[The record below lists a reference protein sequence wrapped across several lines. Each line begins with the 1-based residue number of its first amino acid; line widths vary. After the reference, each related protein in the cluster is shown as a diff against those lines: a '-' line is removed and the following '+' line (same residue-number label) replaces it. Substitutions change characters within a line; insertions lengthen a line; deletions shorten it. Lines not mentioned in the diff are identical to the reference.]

1 MDNLQHKLALSG
13 LMLLAIPSA
22 FAAKP
27 VKLNHQQ
34 VTALQTFVAPQRKG
48 QVQIKEIR
56 RNVDRNNKLHV
67 RIQQTYAG
75 YPVFGAD
82 AVVHI
87 PNGGKSRKAQGLRA
101 LVGSAN
107 AGTTMNGTIYQ
118 GLQQDL
124 AKTPALA
131 LSAGQGTKA
140 MDLAIATFTRKLGG
154 KTAISNKQ
162 IKKLVFVD
170 AANQA
175 HWAYQ
180 VSFDAAAPRAGKLP
194 AKPNYIMD
202 AQSLK
207 MYAEWDNIRTIGD
220 DDDNTSAQDDDNGK
234 KDYPVV
240 DGGGFGGNEKMG
252 KLSYDGLKGDLH
264 YAKLIF
270 SRDEE
275 GKSCFLKN
283 PDVVVK
289 DYHSSRV
296 INFDCNDVDADHA
309 GLFWDGD
316 EDAVNGGYSP
326 GNDALF
332 AGWVIKNMYRDWY
345 KVPVL
350 VNNDGSAML
359 LTMVVHDPID
369 NAYWDGRKMT
379 FGDGVSMFY
388 PLTSLGVGAHEISHG
403 FTEQNSGLNY
413 WGHSGGMNEA
423 FSDMAAQAAELYA
436 YGRNSWEIGPEIFK
450 SRDEALRYMDEPSKD
465 CHGKE
470 PGSWCSIDNA
480 DQYYSGLDVHFSS
493 GVYNHMFY
501 LLGTTEGW
509 DAKKA
514 FDVMV
519 HANQNYWTSNSSFS
533 EGACGAI
540 SAAQD
545 LGYDVDAVKAAFEGV
560 KVDTSDCE

>member
-1 MDNLQHKLALSG
+1 MDNLQTKLALSG
-13 LMLLAIPSA
+13 IMLLSLPLVCIPSA

-34 VTALQTFVAPQRKG
+34 MSVLQSFVSATRQG
-48 QVQIKEIR
+48 QVQVKETQ
-56 RNVDRNNKLHV
+56 RNVDHSNKLHV

-82 AVVHI
+82 AVIHV
-87 PNGGKSRKAQGLRA
+87 PGGGKSRKAQGLQS
-101 LVGSAN
+101 LVGVPA

-124 AKTPALA
+124 LKTPVTA
-131 LSAGQGTKA
+131 LSAAQGEKA
-140 MDLAIATFTRKLGG
+140 MNVAVETFTRKIGG

-162 IKKLVFVD
+162 ISKLVYVD
-170 AANQA
+170 DANKA

-202 AQSLK
+202 AETLRV
-207 MYAEWDNIRTIGD
+207 YAQWDNIRTSKI
-220 DDDNTSAQDDDNGK
+220 SSK
-234 KDYPVV
+234 EV

-252 KLSYDGLKGDLH
+252 KLSYDGLKGELH
-264 YAKLIF
+264 YAKLLF
-270 SRDEE
+270 SRDA
-275 GKSCFLKN
+275 GDNTCYLKN
-283 PDVVVK
+283 SDVVVK
-289 DYHSSRV
+289 DYHSSQV
-296 INFDCNDVDADHA
+296 LSFDCDDVDADHA
-309 GLFWDGD
+309 NLFWDGD
-316 EDAVNGGYSP
+316 RDAVNGGYSP

-332 AGWVIKNMYRDWY
+332 GGWVIKNMYRDWY

-350 VNNDGSAML
+350 TESDGKPML

-388 PLTSLGVGAHEISHG
+388 PLTSLGVAAHEISHG
-403 FTEQNSGLNY
+403 FTEQHSGLNY

-423 FSDMAAQAAELYA
+423 FSDMAAQAAEMYA
-436 YGRNSWEIGPEIFK
+436 YGKNSWQIGPEIFK
-450 SRDEALRYMDEPSKD
+450 GDDRALRYMDKPSKD
-465 CHGKE
+465 CNGKE

-480 DQYYSGLDVHFSS
+480 DEYYSGLDVHFSS
-493 GVYNHMFY
+493 GVYNHAYY
-501 LLGTTEGW
+501 LMGTAEGW
-509 DAKKA
+509 DARKA

-519 HANQNYWTSNSSFS
+519 HANQNYWTSNTSFS
-533 EGACGAI
+533 EGACGVM
-540 SAAQD
+540 SAAKD
-545 LGYDVDAVKAAFEGV
+545 LGYDVDVVKDAFEEV
-560 KVDTSDCE
+560 KVDTSDCA